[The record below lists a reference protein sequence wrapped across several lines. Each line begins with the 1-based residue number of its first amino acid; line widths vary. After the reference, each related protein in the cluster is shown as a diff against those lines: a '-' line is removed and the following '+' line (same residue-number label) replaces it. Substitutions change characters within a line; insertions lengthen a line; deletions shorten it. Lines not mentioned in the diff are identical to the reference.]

1 MRMSR
6 YILKRLLW
14 MIPVL
19 LGVVTITFILNQ
31 MMPGDP
37 ARQLVGETATEEVYQ
52 AMREELGLNKPLLEQ
67 YGDYLWGLVSRGDLG
82 TSYVTKQPVLDE
94 ILARMPTT
102 MILAGLSVVFS
113 VTLGVILGVLAATW
127 QNSIIDYF
135 STFLSLIGGS
145 MPNFWQGLMNIII
158 FAIALGWFPV
168 SGFYGPRYWVLP
180 VLTVGTSSMATIT
193 RTTRSSMLEV
203 IRTDYI
209 RTARAKGQTEFKV
222 IVGHAL
228 KNALIP
234 IITVAGLQFGGL
246 LGGAVLTESVFA
258 IPGVGKF
265 MLDAI
270 SQRNYPVIMGGVLL
284 LAAIY
289 SVVNLVVDVIY
300 SYADPRI
307 KSQYQVR
314 RRAVKGGVQ

>member
-1 MRMSR
+1 MGR

-14 MIPVL
+14 IIPVL
-19 LGVVTITFILNQ
+19 IGVVTITFLLNQ

-37 ARQLVGETATEEVYQ
+37 ARQLVGENATAEVYE
-52 AMREELGLNKPLLEQ
+52 AKREELGLNKPLLAQ

-82 TSYVTKQPVLDE
+82 TSYTTKQPVLNE
-94 ILARMPTT
+94 IMSRMPTT
-102 MILAGLSVVFS
+102 LLLAGLSVLFS
-113 VTLGVILGVLAATW
+113 VTLGVILGVMAATW

-135 STFLSLIGGS
+135 STLLSLLGVS

-158 FAIALGWFPV
+158 FAIFLGWFPV
-168 SGFYGPRYWVLP
+168 SGFYGPKYWVLP
-180 VLTVGTSSMATIT
+180 VLTIGTSSMATIT

-203 IRTDYI
+203 IRQDYI

-222 IVGHAL
+222 IVRHAL

-258 IPGVGKF
+258 IPGVGKY
-265 MLDAI
+265 MLDSI

-289 SVVNLVVDVIY
+289 SIVNLLVDIIY
-300 SYADPRI
+300 SFADPRI
-307 KSQYQVR
+307 KSQYQTR
-314 RRAVKGGVQ
+314 RRVAKGGAR

>member
-1 MRMSR
+1 MAIISGASFR
-6 YILKRLLW
+6 
-14 MIPVL
+14 
-19 LGVVTITFILNQ
+19 G
-31 MMPGDP
+31 
-37 ARQLVGETATEEVYQ
+37 
-52 AMREELGLNKPLLEQ
+52 
-67 YGDYLWGLVSRGDLG
+67 GDLG

-135 STFLSLIGGS
+135 STFLSLIGVS

-209 RTARAKGQTEFKV
+209 RHRPRQGQTEV
-222 IVGHAL
+222 QGHRRPRAED
-228 KNALIP
+228 ALIP
-234 IITVAGLQFGGL
+234 NITVAGLQFGGL
-246 LGGAVLTESVFA
+246 LGGACSPSPYSPSLAWASSCLTPSA
-258 IPGVGKF
+258 SATTP
-265 MLDAI
+265 
-270 SQRNYPVIMGGVLL
+270 SSW
-284 LAAIY
+284 AACCCR
-289 SVVNLVVDVIY
+289 
-300 SYADPRI
+300 PR
-307 KSQYQVR
+307 ST
-314 RRAVKGGVQ
+314 ASSTWWWT

>member
-1 MRMSR
+1 
-6 YILKRLLW
+6 
-14 MIPVL
+14 
-19 LGVVTITFILNQ
+19 
-31 MMPGDP
+31 
-37 ARQLVGETATEEVYQ
+37 
-52 AMREELGLNKPLLEQ
+52 
-67 YGDYLWGLVSRGDLG
+67 
-82 TSYVTKQPVLDE
+82 
-94 ILARMPTT
+94 
-102 MILAGLSVVFS
+102 
-113 VTLGVILGVLAATW
+113 
-127 QNSIIDYF
+127 
-135 STFLSLIGGS
+135 
-145 MPNFWQGLMNIII
+145 
-158 FAIALGWFPV
+158 
-168 SGFYGPRYWVLP
+168 
-180 VLTVGTSSMATIT
+180 MATIT